1 MVATSNTCTST
12 NQIAAIQC
20 VREASKVIAETSTK
34 DFVAISRD
42 LLGILAQQSI
52 PAEVHRAVWLRVAR
66 SAQIASLLPDRL
78 HFHAST
84 ACQRCCL

>member
-52 PAEVHRAVWLRVAR
+52 PAEVHLSSVAQ
-66 SAQIASLLPDRL
+66 SGKKCSDRL
-78 HFHAST
+78 SSP
-84 ACQRCCL
+84 